1 MRRTEQIGPS
11 LILYDASRISQM
23 NEALF
28 EPAHWP
34 GASTAPGYAGGRGNT
49 LFVQHAGQDWVLRHY
64 HRGGLVGRYLND
76 RFLWTGLRRSR
87 PYREFILLEELVRRG
102 LPVPEPIAARA
113 VRHGLVY
120 SADLI
125 TQKIPDVV
133 PLSTRLAQQ
142 SLGENVWRRVGY
154 LIGEFHTQRVYH
166 ADLTAHNLQINGAD
180 NIFLLDFDRGRIMPE
195 SGAWQENNL
204 RRLQRSLN
212 KISATENISIPI
224 ASWGCLVDAYR
235 EKLSAAS

>member
-1 MRRTEQIGPS
+1 MRRTERIGQS
-11 LILYDASRISQM
+11 LILYDASRISQISQ
-23 NEALF
+23 ALF
-28 EPAHWP
+28 EASHWP
-34 GASTAPGYAGGRGNT
+34 DAPAAPGYSGGRGAT
-49 LFVQHAGQDWVLRHY
+49 LFVRHEDQDWVLRHY

-87 PYREFILLEELVRRG
+87 PYREFLLLEELVRKQ
-102 LPVPEPIAARA
+102 LPVPEPVAARA

-142 SLGENVWRRVGY
+142 SLGEDVWRSVGQ
-154 LIGEFHTQRVYH
+154 LIGEFHNHDVFH
-166 ADLTAHNLQINGAD
+166 ADLTAHNLQIDGAD
-180 NIFLLDFDRGRIMPE
+180 KIFLLDFDRGRIMRGP
-195 SGAWQENNL
+195 GAWQENNM

-212 KISATENISIPI
+212 KISATENISLPSG
-224 ASWGCLVDAYR
+224 SWDVLVDAYR
-235 EKLSAAS
+235 ERLSTAT